1 MNREELEKMFDE
13 KVTSMRIYDEYRN
26 EITDDIKK
34 FIFNELIFEVL
45 NSVLP
50 KWNKQTYISTYE
62 NYIKPKIKELYNIN
76 L

>member
-13 KVTSMRIYDEYRN
+13 KITSMRIYDEYKN

-50 KWNKQTYISTYE
+50 RWNKQTYISTYE

>member
-1 MNREELEKMFDE
+1 MSKTELEKMFDE